1 MKTAKKSKNT
11 ELTVKFH
18 YTETKEPIEKIL
30 REVVVRFIK
39 GESDKLC
46 QRS

>member
-1 MKTAKKSKNT
+1 MKTAKKSKDT

-18 YTETKEPIEKIL
+18 YTETKKPIEKIL

-39 GESDKLC
+39 GEIELC
-46 QRS
+46 CRS